1 MSGRIATSTVTA
13 SRSRLADFYALTKP
27 GITLTV
33 TLTAAVGYWMGVVD
47 NFALWTF
54 LHVIIGTALSS
65 AGACA
70 LNMAIEHRVDARMGR
85 TAKRPIPDG
94 RIDVM
99 EGTAFGFALA
109 VAGVAWL
116 GVGVG
121 LLAGLIAAFITIGYL
136 FAYTPL
142 KPMSSV
148 STLVG
153 ALVGAAPPLIGW
165 LAATGALGLGG
176 WLLMAIIVFWQWPH
190 ILSMAWMNR
199 EDYQAVDYKLA
210 PVADGTERSVAAQM
224 LFSLVTLGVISV
236 LPFWQGMVGWIY
248 LVPAAAVGGWFAL
261 LGVRFAFERTRPRA
275 RAVFF
280 ASLVYLPVVL
290 VALVFGKL

>member
-1 MSGRIATSTVTA
+1 MSGQIATSSVTA

-33 TLTAAVGYWMGVVD
+33 TLTAAVGYWLGITD
-47 NFALWTF
+47 NFVFWTF
-54 LHVIIGTALSS
+54 LHVVVGTALSS

-94 RIDVM
+94 RIDVL

-109 VAGVAWL
+109 VGGVFWL
-116 GVGVG
+116 GMGVG
-121 LLAGLIAAFITIGYL
+121 IMAGLIAALITVGYL

-142 KPMSSV
+142 KPMTSI

-165 LAATGALGLGG
+165 FAATGALSLGG
-176 WLLMAIIVFWQWPH
+176 WLLMGIIVFWQWPH

-199 EDYQAVDYKLA
+199 EDYQEVDYKLA
-210 PVADGTERSVAAQM
+210 PVADGTERSVAGQM
-224 LFSLVTLGVISV
+224 LFSLVTLGVVSV

-248 LVPAAAVGGWFAL
+248 LVPATAVGCWFAY
-261 LGVRFAFERTRPRA
+261 LGVRFAMERSRA
-275 RAVFF
+275 RARATFF
-280 ASLVYLPVVL
+280 ASLVYLPVIL